1 MLPMTGFI
9 NPRGV
14 LIALL
19 ILLAAGV
26 TGFLF
31 VLPSSASRFFGTA
44 LLAAGGVNVLLH
56 RTFGRQAFDR
66 TRSMQAFVAT
76 FWWFVG
82 KARAQCLYLGIG
94 TILRAAALF
103 LLTRSFCE

>member
-44 LLAAGGVNVLLH
+44 LLAAGGFNVLLH

-66 TRSMQAFVAT
+66 TRSMQPFVAN
-76 FWWFVG
+76 FWWFIG
-82 KARAQCLYLGIG
+82 KERAQFLYLGIG
-94 TILRAAALF
+94 TILAAAGLF
-103 LLTRSFCE
+103 LLTKSFF